1 MAPEELY
8 QKIQQLK
15 MQTYK
20 QLRDF
25 RTAAVPKEQSN
36 VTLGDLLNNQ

>member
-8 QKIQQLK
+8 QYIQKQKIES
-15 MQTYK
+15 YK
-20 QLRDF
+20 RLRDF
-25 RTAAVPKEQSN
+25 RTAAAPKQQGN